1 MKCVI
6 FFLNDVPMEK
16 MFKDYLSLEIK
27 NNKVLENEEERM
39 KMNLQKL
46 HA

>member
-1 MKCVI
+1 MYD
-6 FFLNDVPMEK
+6 FFLNDVLMKEI
-16 MFKDYLSLEIK
+16 FKDYLSLKIR